1 MKNPLSN
8 VKLFLMDM
16 DGTVYV
22 GDDKIAGAFEAL
34 EEIKRRGRKVLF
46 LTNNSSK
53 TAENYVAKLSRM
65 GYPATE
71 KDIFSSGEATIR
83 FLLRERAGKKVLLL
97 ANAAVTAQFRA
108 AGVPLTEE
116 NADIVLVCFD
126 TELDYR
132 KLTLACNHLFEGKE
146 YVVSHPDFVCPANP
160 YPVPDVGSFMAL
172 IKAVTGREP
181 DLIVG
186 KPYELMARYVAEDYG
201 LRPEEIAMCG
211 DRLYTDIKFAIN
223 NGMKSILVLTGE
235 TTRADLAASD
245 ATPDLVLE
253 TFADVLNYL

>member
-1 MKNPLSN
+1 MKELEK

-22 GDDKIAGAFEAL
+22 GDRKIAGAFEAL

-53 TAENYVAKLSRM
+53 TSEKYVEKLSSM
-65 GYPATE
+65 GYEARE
-71 KDIFSSGEATIR
+71 EDIFSSGDATIR
-83 FLLRERAGKKVLLL
+83 FLLEERKGKRVRLL
-97 ANAAVTAQFRA
+97 ANASVYERFCK
-108 AGVPLTEE
+108 AGVPLVTED
-116 NADIVLVCFD
+116 ADLVLVCFD
-126 TELDYR
+126 TELDYA
-132 KLTLACNHLFEGKE
+132 KLTLACNDLFAGKE
-146 YVVSHPDFVCPANP
+146 YIVSHPDFVCPANP

-186 KPYELMARYVAEDYG
+186 KPYPLMAKYIAKDFG
-201 LRPEEIAMCG
+201 LKPEEIAMCG
-211 DRLYTDIKFAIN
+211 DRLYTDIKFAVN

-235 TTRADLAASD
+235 TDRAALAASD
-245 ATPDLVLE
+245 VTPDLVLD
-253 TFADVLNYL
+253 TFSEVLSHL

>member
-1 MKNPLSN
+1 MKPLSE

-22 GDDKIAGAFEAL
+22 GEEKIDGAFEAL
-34 EEIKRRGRKVLF
+34 EEIKRRGRQVLF

-53 TAENYVAKLSRM
+53 TAENYVEKLSRM

-83 FLLRERAGKKVLLL
+83 FLLRERTDKKVLLL
-97 ANAAVTAQFRA
+97 ANAAVTKQFA
-108 AGVPLTEE
+108 DAGVSLANED
-116 NADIVLVCFD
+116 ADIVLVCFD

-146 YVVSHPDFVCPANP
+146 YIVSHPDLVCPANP
-160 YPVPDVGSFMAL
+160 HPVPDVGSFMAL
-172 IKAVTGREP
+172 IKAVTGRDP
-181 DLIVG
+181 DIIVG
-186 KPYELMARYVAEDYG
+186 KPYELMAKYVAEDYG
-201 LRPEEIAMCG
+201 LRPEQIAMCG
-211 DRLYTDIKFAIN
+211 DRLYTDIKFAMN

-235 TTRADLAASD
+235 TTRADLETID
-245 ATPDLVLE
+245 TQPDLVLD
-253 TFADVLNYL
+253 TFADVLKHL

>member
-1 MKNPLSN
+1 MKRELEK

-22 GDDKIAGAFEAL
+22 GDRKIEGAFEAL
-34 EEIKRRGRKVLF
+34 EEIKRRGRQVLF

-53 TAENYVAKLSRM
+53 TAEKYVEKLSKM

-83 FLLRERAGKKVLLL
+83 FLLKERAGKKVLLL
-97 ANAAVTAQFRA
+97 ANASVTERFRK
-108 AGVPLTEE
+108 AGVPLVTDD
-116 NADIVLVCFD
+116 ADLVLICFD
-126 TELDYR
+126 TELDYK
-132 KLTLACNHLFEGKE
+132 KLTLACNHLFAGKE
-146 YVVSHPDFVCPANP
+146 YIVSHPDLVCPAEP

-172 IKAVTGREP
+172 VKTVTGRDP

-186 KPYELMARYVAEDYG
+186 KPYGLMAKYIAEDYG
-201 LRPEEIAMCG
+201 LAPEEIAMCG
-211 DRLYTDIKFAIN
+211 DRLYTDIRFATD

-235 TTRADLAASD
+235 TTREDLAASG
-245 ATPDLVLE
+245 ACPDLVLN
-253 TFADVLNYL
+253 TFSEVLSHL

>member
-1 MKNPLSN
+1 MKKNLSD

-53 TAENYVAKLSRM
+53 TAENYVEKLSRM

-97 ANAAVTAQFRA
+97 ANAAVTEQFRK
-108 AGVPLTEE
+108 AGVPLAEE
-116 NADIVLVCFD
+116 NADLVLVCFD

-132 KLTLACNHLFEGKE
+132 KLTIACNHLFEGKE
-146 YVVSHPDFVCPANP
+146 YIVSHPDFVCPANP
-160 YPVPDVGSFMAL
+160 YPIPDVGSFMAL
-172 IKAVTGREP
+172 IRAVTGREP

-211 DRLYTDIKFAIN
+211 DRLYTDIKFATN

-235 TTRADLAASD
+235 TTREDLAASD
-245 ATPDLVLE
+245 AEPDLVLE
-253 TFADVLNYL
+253 TFADVLRYL

>member
-1 MKNPLSN
+1 MKNELKD

-22 GDDKIAGAFEAL
+22 GDRKIEGAFEAL
-34 EEIKRRGRKVLF
+34 CEIKRQGRKVLF

-53 TAENYVAKLSRM
+53 TAEKYVEKLSKM

-71 KDIFSSGEATIR
+71 KDIFSSGDATIR
-83 FLLRERAGKKVLLL
+83 FLRNERAGKKVLLL
-97 ANAAVTAQFRA
+97 ANAAVTERFQK
-108 AGVPLTEE
+108 AGVPLVTEG
-116 NADIVLVCFD
+116 ADIVLVCFD
-126 TELDYR
+126 TELDYH

-146 YVVSHPDFVCPANP
+146 YVVSHPDLVCPAEP
-160 YPVPDVGSFMAL
+160 HSIPDVGSFMAL
-172 IKAVTGREP
+172 IKAVTGRDP

-186 KPYELMARYVAEDYG
+186 KPYGLMAKYIAEDYG

-211 DRLYTDIKFAIN
+211 DRLYTDIKFATN

-235 TTRADLAASD
+235 TTLEDLANSD
-245 ATPDLVLE
+245 AKPDLVLN
-253 TFADVLNYL
+253 TFSEVLSHL